1 MSQTKVS
8 PVRKLT
14 LIGMMAAIVC
24 VITLFRF
31 PLLGSKVH
39 FANAM
44 CLLSGL
50 LLGPVSGGLAAGL
63 GSALYDILLGGYEAT
78 EAIITFVN
86 KFAMAWVCAM
96 LAAGVEKRGV
106 LRVALSC
113 VVGALTYVFL
123 YLFKTWIFQRFVYG
137 YAHDAIW
144 ATLLSKVPA
153 SLINAAAASVAA
165 PILYT
170 ALKTPLSRLGL
181 PFTR

>member
-1 MSQTKVS
+1 MSQRKIS
-8 PVRKLT
+8 PIRRIS
-14 LIGMMAAIVC
+14 LISMMAAIVC

-63 GSALYDILLGGYEAT
+63 GSALYDCLLGGYEIS
-78 EAIITFVN
+78 EALITFVN

-96 LAAGVEKRGV
+96 LAAGVEKRGAV
-106 LRVALSC
+106 RVILSC
-113 VVGALTYVFL
+113 IAGALTYVFL
-123 YLFKTWIFQRFVYG
+123 YLFKTWIMQRFVYG
-137 YAHDAIW
+137 YAQDAIW

-170 ALKTPLSRLGL
+170 ALKIPLERLDL
-181 PFTR
+181 PWTR